1 LLPIALLVAFG
12 EYHLFAKPAANL
24 DWELLGRISKT
35 FKQTTN
41 AQIWWAVFVSLPAY
55 VLLRRFTRSSV
66 FSLVLAVMAA
76 WLCIVT
82 LLRMGLLEWLD
93 TDPGKFYF
101 RLIFVALLFFVSA
114 FAMENLRLPND
125 SRYFY
130 PFAVVFTF
138 VALSGL
144 AAVHKPYQEWLE
156 KTFPWTRGQI
166 EYLFIINAAIY
177 LALQAVCERFSSA
190 QMRAVAKA
198 FRFAVPGHVLTSLLF
213 LGLTATERWQGHL
226 DDLAMKREAR
236 VFEILVPVMA
246 CAFVYGSIGKQM
258 KNYFVVGM
266 IFLAIGLVRLQQDI
280 FKEQSRWPILL
291 LILGALL
298 MIGATRYSAIKMGL
312 ARLVRPR
319 A

>member
-1 LLPIALLVAFG
+1 
-12 EYHLFAKPAANL
+12 
-24 DWELLGRISKT
+24 
-35 FKQTTN
+35 
-41 AQIWWAVFVSLPAY
+41 
-55 VLLRRFTRSSV
+55 
-66 FSLVLAVMAA
+66 
-76 WLCIVT
+76 LCMVT

-114 FAMENLRLPND
+114 FAVENARLPND

-156 KTFPWTRGQI
+156 KTLPWTRGQI

-177 LALQAVCERFSSA
+177 LVLQAVCDRFSSA

-198 FRFAVPGHVLTSLLF
+198 YRFAVPGHVLTSLLF
-213 LGLTATERWQGHL
+213 LGLTATERWEGHL
-226 DDLAMKREAR
+226 DDLSMKREAR
-236 VFEILVPVMA
+236 TFEILVPMMA
-246 CAFVYGSIGKQM
+246 CVFIYGSIRKQM

-280 FKEQSRWPILL
+280 FKQQSRWPILL

-298 MIGATRYSAIKMGL
+298 MVSATRYSTIKMAV
-312 ARLVRPR
+312 ARMVRR
-319 A
+319 RT